1 MLIVSAIALGL
12 ASNFHC
18 LGMCGPIALAIPLN
32 NTSSFTRVLSIL
44 MYNGG
49 RVFTYTL
56 LGILL
61 GSLGKGASLLGY
73 QQQLS
78 IIIGIGMV
86 IFALLSFYKKSLS
99 ITNTNLNTLFSG
111 LKQKM
116 GSFLKRNSYDANLI
130 LGLLNGLLPCGMVYF
145 ALAGATAWGGMLEGG
160 LFMFFFGIGTL
171 PVMLLMPYLKT
182 RMTTQVRLK
191 LQTYIPLFLLVF
203 GILLIV
209 RGANLGIPYL
219 SPKMEQS
226 SQHNAELFCH

>member
-1 MLIVSAIALGL
+1 VLVISAIALGL

-18 LGMCGPIALAIPLN
+18 LGMCGPIALAIPI
-32 NTSSFTRVLSIL
+32 NTSSSFTRLLSIL

-78 IIIGIGMV
+78 VIIGLGMV
-86 IFALLSFYKKSLS
+86 VFALFSLYKK
-99 ITNTNLNTLFSG
+99 NLPIPGIGFNRLFSG

-116 GSFLKRNSYDANLI
+116 GSYLKRNSYDANLI

-145 ALAGATAWGGMLEGG
+145 ALAGAAAWGGLFEGG

-171 PVMLLMPYLKT
+171 PIMLLIPYLKT
-182 RMTTQVRLK
+182 RMSTRFRLRI
-191 LQTYIPLFLLVF
+191 QTYVPVFLLVF
-203 GILLIV
+203 GVLLMI

-219 SPKMEQS
+219 SPKMEQPT
-226 SQHNAELFCH
+226 QHNAELFCH

>member
-1 MLIVSAIALGL
+1 MLIISAIALGL

-18 LGMCGPIALAIPLN
+18 LGMCGPIALAIPIN
-32 NTSSFTRVLSIL
+32 NTSSFTRLLSIL

-56 LGILL
+56 LGFLL
-61 GSLGKGASLLGY
+61 GSLGRGASLLGY

-78 IIIGIGMV
+78 VAIGVGMV
-86 IFALLSFYKKSLS
+86 VFALLSLYKKSVALPGLR
-99 ITNTNLNTLFSG
+99 LNGLFNQ

-116 GSFLKRNSYDANLI
+116 GSYLKRNSYDANLM

-182 RMTTQVRLK
+182 RMTNQFRLK
-191 LQTYIPLFLLVF
+191 LQTYIPLFLLIF
-203 GILLIV
+203 GVLLVI

-219 SPKMEQS
+219 SPKMEHPQ
-226 SQHNAELFCH
+226 QHDAQLHCH